1 MRRVFVLGFVLF
13 PLLAAAQV
21 AEPLLFREKTFDFG
35 EIAET
40 GGNADHEFLFTNN
53 AARPVKILSVSASCG
68 CTTPGWS
75 KDPVPPGKTGFIK
88 ASYDPKGRP
97 GFFNK
102 TLTVL
107 TDFDASPVI
116 LQIKGAVVR
125 ESESV
130 DLPVVMG
137 NLRMK
142 SKSFSMGTL
151 YINKPP
157 VVQEFPVMNGSDAP
171 LKFLSSQKP
180 SYIQVETPSVLV
192 PRQKGVI
199 KVIYDAR
206 AKGVYGFV
214 SDNILLVTDDPAGE
228 SKSISVFATLEEY
241 YSPPTAE
248 ELVTAPQAV
257 IKEQSVDLGQY
268 PPGATLERAI
278 IVYNKGKK
286 ELKIKALQGNCTCIT
301 AEASKLSV
309 RAGDSTQLKIVFKP
323 QTRGGTQQKAVT
335 MYTNDPRNP
344 VQLISVSVYINN

>member
-13 PLLAAAQV
+13 PLFVGAQV
-21 AEPLLFREKTFDFG
+21 SEPLLFREKTFDFG
-35 EIAET
+35 EIDET

-53 AARPVKILSVSASCG
+53 ASRPVKILSVSASCG

-75 KDPVPPGKTGFIK
+75 KDPVAPGKTGFIK

-107 TDFDASPVI
+107 TDFDGSPII
-116 LQIKGAVVR
+116 LQIKGSVVR
-125 ESESV
+125 ESTSV

-142 SKSFSMGTL
+142 SKSFSLGTL
-151 YINKPP
+151 YINKAPGI
-157 VVQEFPVMNGSDAP
+157 QEFPVMNGSDTP
-171 LKFLSSQKP
+171 IRFLSVQKP
-180 SYIQVETPSVLV
+180 AYIQVETPAVLA

-199 KVIYDAR
+199 KVLYDAR
-206 AKGVYGFV
+206 ARGVYGFV
-214 SDNILLVTDDPAGE
+214 SDNVLLVTSDPSAE

-248 ELVTAPQAV
+248 ELLTAPQAV
-257 IKEQSVDLGQY
+257 VKEPSVDLGQY
-268 PPGATLERAI
+268 PPGATLERSVT
-278 IVYNKGKK
+278 VYNKGKK
-286 ELKIKALQGNCTCIT
+286 ELKIKALQGNCSCIT
-301 AEASKLSV
+301 AEATKLSI
-309 RAGDSTQLKIVFKP
+309 RSGDSTQLKIVFKP

-335 MYTNDPRNP
+335 IYTNDPRNP
-344 VQLISVSVYINN
+344 VQLISVSVFINN